1 MKHRSSGFPGW
12 LKGNDTSRGNAWSTC
27 ELASSL
33 RAMEG
38 GHTISY
44 RPEFRNSVQLGVA
57 MRFFAFS
64 IFAWLIL
71 VTPAALAQKE
81 EVPKSI
87 AGSVGGALGWAEKGF
102 LGVAEAMPEEKY
114 SYIPTQGNFDGVRS
128 FGEQVKHVACAQFA
142 FFNEIE
148 GKTPPEHC
156 EKGGPSKAKTKAELL
171 RYLRDSFEYGDKV
184 LATITAQNA
193 VDRVE
198 GPYAG
203 PNTKL
208 GMAMAALWHVT
219 DHFGQLVVYLRLSGI
234 VPPVTQQY
242 PLKVR

>member
-1 MKHRSSGFPGW
+1 M
-12 LKGNDTSRGNAWSTC
+12 
-27 ELASSL
+27 
-33 RAMEG
+33 
-38 GHTISY
+38 SY
-44 RPEFRNSVQLGVA
+44 RPEFRNSGQLSGQLEVA
-57 MRFFAFS
+57 MRFFAFL
-64 IFAWLIL
+64 IFALAVL
-71 VTPAALAQKE
+71 VAPAALAQKE

-171 RYLRDSFEYGDKV
+171 QYLRDSFEYGDKV

-219 DHFGQLVVYLRLSGI
+219 DHFGQLVVYLRLNGI

>member
-1 MKHRSSGFPGW
+1 
-12 LKGNDTSRGNAWSTC
+12 
-27 ELASSL
+27 
-33 RAMEG
+33 
-38 GHTISY
+38 
-44 RPEFRNSVQLGVA
+44 
-57 MRFFAFS
+57 MRLFAFFILAGV
-64 IFAWLIL
+64 IFVA
-71 VTPAALAQKE
+71 PGALAQTE
-81 EVPKSI
+81 ELPKSI
-87 AGSVGGALGWAEKGF
+87 GGSVGLALGWAEKGF

-114 SYIPTQGNFDGVRS
+114 SYIPTQGNFEGVRS

-156 EKGGPSKAKTKAELL
+156 EKGGPQKAKTKAELL
-171 RYLRDSFEYGDKV
+171 QYLRDSFAYGDKV

-193 VDRVE
+193 AERVE

-208 GMAMAALWHVT
+208 GLAAAALWHIT
-219 DHFGQLVVYLRLSGI
+219 NHFGQLVVYLRLNGI

>member
-1 MKHRSSGFPGW
+1 MK
-12 LKGNDTSRGNAWSTC
+12 
-27 ELASSL
+27 
-33 RAMEG
+33 
-38 GHTISY
+38 
-44 RPEFRNSVQLGVA
+44 
-57 MRFFAFS
+57 FFAFF
-64 IFAWLIL
+64 IFAGVIL
-71 VTPAALAQKE
+71 VAPAALAQKE
-81 EVPKSI
+81 DVPKSI
-87 AGSVGGALGWAEKGF
+87 AGSVGFSLGWAEKGF

-156 EKGGPSKAKTKAELL
+156 EKGGPSTAKTKTELL
-171 RYLRDSFEYGDKV
+171 QYLRDSFEYGDKV

-193 VDRVE
+193 LDRVE

-219 DHFGQLVVYLRLSGI
+219 DHFGQLVVYLRLNGI